1 MFKRHFW
8 ACFKRRMLITCFKNI
23 NFAFFTTVLCQGM
36 LHGFWASYFDTS
48 WALFSPWLCR
58 EMRDPENAD
67 PAIKLLWL
75 DSENPLERRFLKFQ
89 GGGWGTAI
97 WQFVNLRAFPASFGW
112 ERWFEARTFGCGK
125 QTWNT
130 YSTTSQKS
138 SVCVCVD
145 EMLNAEIILG
155 KLSLFRYLK
164 HNLVSGMEPLLTL
177 CKAKEDLYKRHNF
190 FFKIRRYNPGVME
203 WTVASGVFGQ
213 LLLRRVRNFMDSL
226 MDPNCSLTWTIARVL
241 KRTSLKF
248 ST

>member
-138 SVCVCVD
+138 SVCVCGWD
-145 EMLNAEIILG
+145 AECWNHPG
-155 KLSLFRYLK
+155 QAVVVQ
-164 HNLVSGMEPLLTL
+164 VSE
-177 CKAKEDLYKRHNF
+177 A
-190 FFKIRRYNPGVME
+190 
-203 WTVASGVFGQ
+203 
-213 LLLRRVRNFMDSL
+213 
-226 MDPNCSLTWTIARVL
+226 
-241 KRTSLKF
+241 
-248 ST
+248 